1 MQKKG
6 CGSFNLPL
14 YFLQRLWY
22 ASYEVRAVQFRPF
35 VYRIFFAMC
44 RKFGSLFSITIP
56 DSVTK
61 IGGCAFAGCGSLS
74 SITIPSS
81 VTKLGGHA
89 FAGCG
94 NLTSITFEGDAPEIE
109 YDGPGIKGRFND
121 VAGKGGI
128 FEYCELEKLTV
139 TYSGSGFEA
148 LIDEYP
154 DINWVKK

>member
-1 MQKKG
+1 M
-6 CGSFNLPL
+6 
-14 YFLQRLWY
+14 
-22 ASYEVRAVQFRPF
+22 QFRPF